1 MGRRKRACHL
11 RGQLASSWILLR
23 NSGYRSTPATTT
35 PVKACGYGRSA
46 ALEQPRLLPL
56 ATPHGEDAWSLF
68 ADRQA
73 VELRMTARVRER
85 LRETHGVTI
94 PSGNHRDH
102 GEGE

>member
-1 MGRRKRACHL
+1 
-11 RGQLASSWILLR
+11 
-23 NSGYRSTPATTT
+23 
-35 PVKACGYGRSA
+35 
-46 ALEQPRLLPL
+46 LPL